1 MEPFAREALPG
12 RVVFGVGAARTA
24 LADEVA
30 RFGVSRLLLIA
41 AGGGETVAQDLAA
54 PLADR
59 IAGTFTGVQ
68 PHVPVEVA
76 DAARKQAAAIG
87 ADAVLSVG
95 GGSATGTAKA
105 VALTTGLPVIAVPT
119 TYAGSEVTPVWGL
132 SDGER
137 KTTGVDLRVLP
148 RLVIYDPE
156 LTVSLPGPL
165 SAASGLN
172 AVAHCV
178 DGFWAPGRNPV
189 SALAATEAIR
199 VLAAALP
206 AVARDG
212 TDLGARSD
220 LLYGAYLAGSAFAVT
235 GSGLHHKI
243 CHVLGGRYGLPHAQT
258 HAIMLPYVLAF
269 NAPGAPDAASRIGQA
284 LGSEHPAAALQ
295 ALAAQL
301 GLPRGLREIGLG
313 EDQLAEAARLIEPVV
328 PADNP
333 VPAGAAALQVLLRH
347 AWAGDPVGT
356 ERAGTERA
364 GTERAGT
371 ERAGTERG
379 GTERGGTER
388 AGAGRAGGEQS
399 AREEAVTDEVLASF
413 AGADAARYREIMQ
426 SLVRHLHAFAREV
439 RLTEPEWEQ
448 GIDFL
453 TRAGHITD
461 DRRQEFILLSDVL
474 GLSMLTVAINAP
486 ASAGATESTVVGPFF
501 VTGAPEVPLGGDI
514 AGEAKGRPC
523 YVSGT
528 VRGTGGEPL
537 PGARIEVWESDE
549 DGFYDVQYP
558 DGRIGGRGWL
568 RSAPDGGYRF
578 WSVRPAPYPIPD
590 DGPVGALLT
599 AAGRGPMRPAHL
611 HFKVEA
617 PGYRTLITH
626 IFVAGDP
633 YLDRDAVFGVKDS
646 LITDFA
652 EHPPGPG
659 PDGRPLDEPWTSVRF
674 DIVLARLAPGPGSP
688 GI

>member
-12 RVVFGVGAARTA
+12 RVVFGAGAARTA

-30 RFGVSRLLLIA
+30 RLGVSRLLLIA
-41 AGGGETVAQDLAA
+41 AGGGETVARDLAA

-76 DAARKQAAAIG
+76 DAARKQAGAIG

-172 AVAHCV
+172 AMAHCV

-189 SALAATEAIR
+189 SALAAGEAIR

-206 AVARDG
+206 LVALDG
-212 TDLGARSD
+212 TDLGARGD

-269 NAPGAPDAASRIGQA
+269 NAPGAPDAARRITQA
-284 LGSEHPAAALQ
+284 LAVTGLPGPDPAGSDPRGPDPAAALQ
-295 ALAAQL
+295 QLATRL
-301 GLPRGLREIGLG
+301 GLPRGLREIGLR
-313 EDQLAEAARLIEPVV
+313 EEQIAEAAQLIEPVV

-333 VPAGAAALQVLLRH
+333 VSADAAALETMLRH
-347 AWAGDPVGT
+347 AWAGDPATAVP
-356 ERAGTERA
+356 
-364 GTERAGT
+364 
-371 ERAGTERG
+371 
-379 GTERGGTER
+379 
-388 AGAGRAGGEQS
+388 AGAPRSPREQAARGE
-399 AREEAVTDEVLASF
+399 ARREEAAPGQAAREDAVTAGVLASF
-413 AGADAARYREIMQ
+413 GGADTARYREVMQ

-439 RLTEPEWEQ
+439 RLTEPEWQQ

-501 VTGAPEVPLGGDI
+501 VTGSPEVPLGGDI
-514 AGEAKGRPC
+514 TGEAKGRPC
-523 YVSGT
+523 YVSGA
-528 VRGTGGEPL
+528 VRGTGGEPV

-558 DGRIGGRGWL
+558 DGRTGGRGWL

-611 HFKVEA
+611 HFKVDA

-652 EHPPGPG
+652 EHPPGTA
-659 PDGRPLDEPWTSVRF
+659 PDGRPLDEPWTSVSF
-674 DIVLARLAPGPGSP
+674 DIVLARLNTAS
-688 GI
+688 

>member
-1 MEPFAREALPG
+1 MEPFARDVLPG
-12 RVVFGVGAARTA
+12 RVVFGAGAARTA
-24 LADEVA
+24 LAGEVA
-30 RFGVSRLLLIA
+30 RLGVSRLLLIPSGSEQSA
-41 AGGGETVAQDLAA
+41 ARELFA

-59 IAGTFTGVQ
+59 IAGTFTGVR

-76 DAARKQAAAIG
+76 DAARKQAAAVG
-87 ADAVLSVG
+87 ADAVLSLG

-132 SDGER
+132 TEGDR
-137 KTTGVDLRVLP
+137 KTTGVDSRVLP

-156 LTVSLPGPL
+156 LTASLPGPV

-172 AVAHCV
+172 AMAHAV
-178 DGFWAPGRNPV
+178 EAFWAPGRNPV
-189 SALAATEAIR
+189 SSLTAGEAIR

-206 AVARDG
+206 AVLRDG
-212 TDLGARSD
+212 ADTGARGD
-220 LLYGAYLAGSAFAVT
+220 LLYGAYLAGTAFAVT

-243 CHVLGGRYGLPHAQT
+243 CHILGGRYDLPHAQT

-269 NAPGAPDAASRIGQA
+269 NAPGAPDAARQIGQA
-284 LGSEHPAAALQ
+284 LAGGGLAGGDPAAALQ
-295 ALAAQL
+295 RLAGQL
-301 GLPRGLREIGLG
+301 GLPRGLREIGFG
-313 EDQLAEAARLIEPVV
+313 EEQIAEAARLIEPAV

-333 VPAGAAALQVLLRH
+333 VPADAAALQALLRR
-347 AWAGDPVGT
+347 AWAGDRLPDDAQAQA
-356 ERAGTERA
+356 AGEA
-364 GTERAGT
+364 
-371 ERAGTERG
+371 
-379 GTERGGTER
+379 
-388 AGAGRAGGEQS
+388 
-399 AREEAVTDEVLASF
+399 AVTAEVLATFS
-413 AGADAARYREIMQ
+413 GAAAPRYREVMQ
-426 SLVRHLHAFAREV
+426 SLVRHLHAFARDV
-439 RLTEPEWEQ
+439 RLTESEWEQ

-461 DRRQEFILLSDVL
+461 DRRQEFILASDVL

-501 VTGAPEVPLGGDI
+501 TEDSPEVALGGDI
-514 AGEAKGRPC
+514 AGQAKGRPC

-528 VRGTGGEPL
+528 VRGTGGEPV

-558 DGRIGGRGWL
+558 DGRTGGRGWL
-568 RSAPDGGYRF
+568 RSAPDGEYRF

-590 DGPVGALLT
+590 DGPVGDLLT

-633 YLDRDAVFGVKDS
+633 YLDRDAVFGVKES

-652 EHPPGPG
+652 EHPPGTG
-659 PDGRPLDEPWTSVRF
+659 PDGRRLDGPWTSVAF
-674 DIVLARLAPGPGSP
+674 DIVLAPLAPDPG
-688 GI
+688 

>member
-1 MEPFAREALPG
+1 MEPFARDVLPG
-12 RVVFGVGAARTA
+12 RVVFGAGAARTA
-24 LADEVA
+24 LVGEVA
-30 RFGVSRLLLIA
+30 RLGVSRLLLIPSGSEQSA
-41 AGGGETVAQDLAA
+41 ARELFA

-59 IAGTFTGVQ
+59 IAGTFTGVR

-76 DAARKQAAAIG
+76 DAARKQAAAVG
-87 ADAVLSVG
+87 ADAVLSLG

-132 SDGER
+132 TEGDR
-137 KTTGVDLRVLP
+137 KTTGVDARVLP

-156 LTVSLPGPL
+156 LTASLPGPV

-172 AVAHCV
+172 AMAHAV
-178 DGFWAPGRNPV
+178 EAFWAPGRNPV
-189 SALAATEAIR
+189 SSLTAGEAIR
-199 VLAAALP
+199 VLATALP
-206 AVARDG
+206 AVLGDAAD
-212 TDLGARSD
+212 TGARGD

-243 CHVLGGRYGLPHAQT
+243 CHILGGRYDLPHAQT

-269 NAPGAPDAASRIGQA
+269 NAPGAPDAARQIGQA
-284 LGSEHPAAALQ
+284 LAGGGLAGGDPAAALQ
-295 ALAAQL
+295 RLAGQL
-301 GLPRGLREIGLG
+301 GLPRGLREIGFG
-313 EDQLAEAARLIEPVV
+313 EEQIAEAARLIEPAV

-333 VPAGAAALQVLLRH
+333 VPADAAALQALLRR
-347 AWAGDPVGT
+347 AWAGDRLPDDAQAQA
-356 ERAGTERA
+356 AGEA
-364 GTERAGT
+364 
-371 ERAGTERG
+371 
-379 GTERGGTER
+379 
-388 AGAGRAGGEQS
+388 
-399 AREEAVTDEVLASF
+399 AVTAEVLATFS
-413 AGADAARYREIMQ
+413 GAAAPRYREVMQ
-426 SLVRHLHAFAREV
+426 SLVRHLHAFARDV
-439 RLTEPEWEQ
+439 RLTESEWEQ

-461 DRRQEFILLSDVL
+461 DRRQEFILVSDVL

-501 VTGAPEVPLGGDI
+501 TDDSPEVALGGDI

-528 VRGTGGEPL
+528 VRGTGGEPV

-568 RSAPDGGYRF
+568 RSAPDGEYRF

-590 DGPVGALLT
+590 DGPVGDLLT

-633 YLDRDAVFGVKDS
+633 YLDRDAVFGVKES

-652 EHPPGPG
+652 EHPPGTG
-659 PDGRPLDEPWTSVRF
+659 PDGRRLDGPWTSVAF
-674 DIVLARLAPGPGSP
+674 DIVLAPLAPDPG
-688 GI
+688 

>member
-1 MEPFAREALPG
+1 MEPFARDTLPG
-12 RVVFGVGAARTA
+12 RVVFGAGAARTA

-30 RFGVSRLLLIA
+30 RLGVSRILLIA
-41 AGGGETVAQDLAA
+41 AGSGEPVARDLTA

-76 DAARKQAAAIG
+76 DAARKQAAAVA

-132 SDGER
+132 TEGER
-137 KTTGVDLRVLP
+137 KTTGVDARVLP

-156 LTVSLPGPL
+156 LTASLPGPL

-172 AVAHCV
+172 AMAHCV
-178 DGFWAPGRNPV
+178 DAFWAPGRNPV
-189 SALAATEAIR
+189 SALAAAEAIR

-206 AVARDG
+206 AVSRDG
-212 TDLGARSD
+212 TDLDARSD
-220 LLYGAYLAGSAFAVT
+220 LLYGAYLAGTAFAVT

-269 NAPGAPDAASRIGQA
+269 NAPGAPDAARQIGQA
-284 LGSEHPAAALQ
+284 LGSEDPAATLQ

-301 GLPRGLREIGLG
+301 GLPRGLRDIGLRE
-313 EDQLAEAARLIEPVV
+313 EDLAEAAQLIEPAV
-328 PADNP
+328 PPDNP
-333 VPAGAAALQVLLRH
+333 VPAGAGALQSLLRH
-347 AWAGDPVGT
+347 AWAGDPAATAGAPAA
-356 ERAGTERA
+356 AGTVPAEPVPA
-364 GTERAGT
+364 DA
-371 ERAGTERG
+371 AQG
-379 GTERGGTER
+379 G
-388 AGAGRAGGEQS
+388 
-399 AREEAVTDEVLASF
+399 REAAVTAEVLASF
-413 AGADAARYREIMQ
+413 GGADAPRYLEIMQ
-426 SLVRHLHAFAREV
+426 SLVRHLHAFARDV

-448 GIDFL
+448 GIDFM

-486 ASAGATESTVVGPFF
+486 ASAGATESTVFGPFF
-501 VTGAPEVPLGGDI
+501 VADAPEVPLGGDI
-514 AGEAKGRPC
+514 AGAAKGRPC

-528 VRGTGGEPL
+528 VRGTAGEPL

-558 DGRIGGRGWL
+558 DGRTGGRGWL

-590 DGPVGALLT
+590 DGPVGDLLT

-611 HFKVEA
+611 HFKVDV

-626 IFVAGDP
+626 IFAAGDP

-659 PDGRPLDEPWTSVRF
+659 PDGRLVNGPWTSVTF
-674 DIVLARLAPGPGSP
+674 DIVLAALPPAPQDP

>member
-1 MEPFAREALPG
+1 MQPFARDALPG
-12 RVVFGVGAARTA
+12 RVVFGAGAARTA
-24 LADEVA
+24 LAVEVA
-30 RFGVSRLLLIA
+30 RLGVSRLLLIPSGSELSA
-41 AGGGETVAQDLAA
+41 ARELTA

-59 IAGTFTGVQ
+59 IAGTFTGVR

-76 DAARKQAAAIG
+76 DAARKQAAAVG
-87 ADAVLSVG
+87 ADAVLSLG
-95 GGSATGTAKA
+95 GGSATGLAKA

-132 SDGER
+132 TEGDR
-137 KTTGVDLRVLP
+137 KTTGVDARVLP

-156 LTVSLPGPL
+156 LTLSLPGPV

-172 AVAHCV
+172 AMAHAV
-178 DGFWAPGRNPV
+178 EAFWAPGRNPV
-189 SALAATEAIR
+189 SSLAAAEAIR

-206 AVARDG
+206 AVLRDG
-212 TDLGARSD
+212 ADIGARGD
-220 LLYGAYLAGSAFAVT
+220 LLYGAYLAGSTFAVT

-243 CHVLGGRYGLPHAQT
+243 CHILGGRYDLPHAQT

-269 NAPGAPDAASRIGQA
+269 NAPGAPDAVRQIGRALAGGGLASAGLDGA
-284 LGSEHPAAALQ
+284 APVAALQ
-295 ALAAQL
+295 RLAGQL
-301 GLPRGLREIGLG
+301 GLPRGLCEIGLR
-313 EDQLAEAARLIEPVV
+313 EEQIAEAARLIEPVV

-333 VPAGAAALQVLLRH
+333 VPAGAAALQALLRR
-347 AWAGDPVGT
+347 AWAGDPVPDD
-356 ERAGTERA
+356 AQ
-364 GTERAGT
+364 
-371 ERAGTERG
+371 
-379 GTERGGTER
+379 
-388 AGAGRAGGEQS
+388 AGGE
-399 AREEAVTDEVLASF
+399 AAVTAEVLATF
-413 AGADAARYREIMQ
+413 DAAAAPRYREVMQ
-426 SLVRHLHAFAREV
+426 SLVRHLHAFARDV
-439 RLTEPEWEQ
+439 RLTESQWQQ

-453 TRAGHITD
+453 TRTGHITD

-501 VTGAPEVPLGGDI
+501 TDESPEVPLGGDI
-514 AGEAKGRPC
+514 TGEAKGRPC

-528 VRGTGGEPL
+528 VRGTGGEPV

-568 RSAPDGGYRF
+568 RSAPDGEYRF

-590 DGPVGALLT
+590 DGPVGDLLA

-633 YLDRDAVFGVKDS
+633 YLDRDAVFGVKQS
-646 LITDFA
+646 LITDFT
-652 EHPPGPG
+652 EHPAGPG
-659 PDGRPLDEPWTSVRF
+659 PDGRALDGPWTSVEF
-674 DIVLARLAPGPGSP
+674 DIVLAPLAPDPR
-688 GI
+688 